1 MDWSLLTCA
10 FTGHRTYAPDDPALR
25 DRLRAR
31 TAAGEA
37 WRCLRCADFT
47 VGAADG
53 GGPADEAPDVSRGRH
68 LRDTV
73 VLRFFAVERLIR
85 AVVLITAAYAVW
97 RFRGGGGSLRQIFE
111 RALPILGEAGLDVQR
126 SRVLSWIQDAL
137 GASQA
142 TLGWITA
149 ALVGYAVIELV
160 EAVGLWLLKRWG
172 EYFAFVATGVFLP
185 LEIHELAERVT
196 PLRLG
201 AFLVNLALLAYL
213 AWTKRLFGLRGGR
226 AAHEAERRSG
236 SLIEIERA
244 AMAGPPGT
252 RRDQPT

>member
-10 FTGHRTYAPDDPALR
+10 FTGHRTYAPDEPALR

-53 GGPADEAPDVSRGRH
+53 GGPADQAPDVSRDRH

-73 VLRFFAVERLIR
+73 VLRVFAVERLIR
-85 AVVLITAAYAVW
+85 VVVLVLGAYAVW
-97 RFRGGGGSLRQIFE
+97 RFRGSRGSLQQIFE
-111 RALPILGEAGLDVQR
+111 KELPILGEAGLDVQH
-126 SRVLSWIQDAL
+126 SRILSWIQEAL

-149 ALVGYAVIELV
+149 ALLGYAAIELV

-172 EYFAFVATGVFLP
+172 EYFAFVATGIFLP
-185 LEIHELAERVT
+185 LEIHELIQRVT
-196 PLRLG
+196 LLRLG
-201 AFLVNLALLAYL
+201 AFLVNLALLVYL

-226 AAHEAERRSG
+226 AAYEADRRNS

-244 AMAGPPGT
+244 AMTGPAKT
-252 RRDQPT
+252 